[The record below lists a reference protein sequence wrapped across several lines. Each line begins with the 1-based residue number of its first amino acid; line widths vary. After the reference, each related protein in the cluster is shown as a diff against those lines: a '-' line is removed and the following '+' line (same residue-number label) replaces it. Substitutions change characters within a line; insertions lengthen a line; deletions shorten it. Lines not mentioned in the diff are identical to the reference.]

1 MSLEVG
7 VYYKGRVMWILLLM
21 ACELGLEPIWET
33 PEGEPGKPEFEDSA
47 DTGGSDEIVAN
58 IMVHYQTNSLF
69 ISRRDEWTSPVP
81 DSKR

>member
-1 MSLEVG
+1 MSLEVS
-7 VYYKGRVMWILLLM
+7 VYYKGRVMWVLLLM

-47 DTGGSDEIVAN
+47 DTGGSDDLIAN
-58 IMVHYQTNSLF
+58 NMVHYQRNSLF
-69 ISRRDEWTSPVP
+69 ISRRIEWTSPVP

>member
-1 MSLEVG
+1 
-7 VYYKGRVMWILLLM
+7 MWILLLM
-21 ACELGLEPIWET
+21 VCELGLEPIWET

-69 ISRRDEWTSPVP
+69 ISRRIEWTSPVP

>member
-1 MSLEVG
+1 MSLEVS
-7 VYYKGRVMWILLLM
+7 VYYKGRVMWVLLLV

-47 DTGGSDEIVAN
+47 DTGGSDDLIAN
-58 IMVHYQTNSLF
+58 NMVHYQRNSLF
-69 ISRRDEWTSPVP
+69 ISRRIEWTSPVP